1 MTELHEAAS
10 TGDLIGLQE
19 ALKGGR
25 DPNEPD
31 VHWGRRTPLH
41 VACNFG
47 HNKIVYI
54 LLKEKADPNLTTD
67 IGWSPAHFACEG
79 GKETIIHLHQCL
91 YCTYL
96 GHVSCLQTLL
106 TFGCDATTTDVY
118 GVTPRRLAEI
128 HNHQDCIRVLNDR
141 LSFQALT
148 EH

>member
-79 GKETIIHLHQCL
+79 G
-91 YCTYL
+91 
-96 GHVSCLQTLL
+96 HVSCLQTLL
-106 TFGCDATTTDVY
+106 TFGCNAATTDMY